1 MEWVKPI
8 GMVELDFR
16 RQGVFMLV
24 DVSSRKL
31 WFFGYKRDHS
41 CINKMME
48 SLKGRCDEMV
58 DFLIARARAKG

>member
-8 GMVELDFR
+8 GMMELDFR
-16 RQGVFMLV
+16 RQGVFLLV

-31 WFFGYKRDHS
+31 WFFGYKRDNI

-48 SLKGRCDEMV
+48 TLKGRCDEMV
-58 DFLIARARAKG
+58 NFLLARARAKG